1 MSLFNISYYNSNYI
15 NYIFNKIYNFI
26 NYIFNKMGDYNDKIV
41 KSIY

>member
-15 NYIFNKIYNFI
+15 NYIFNKI
-26 NYIFNKMGDYNDKIV
+26 MGDYNDKIV